1 MKNLLLV
8 LLSFLAFN
16 LSYGQTDSKE
26 KELSNAEKFS
36 SKSGTLIEKE
46 FLDVGTLKKAEI
58 KVIHYTDL
66 ISNESVSALRFEY
79 EVASSYSSDTKV
91 ASLDADEIDGLI
103 KSIKMMQ
110 EKVFTSSPTNY
121 TEVTYK
127 SRGGFEAGCYWSKGD
142 WATYLKLEKYDGKS
156 YVFLKKDDFPE
167 LLTLLEKAKTLM
179 K

>member
-1 MKNLLLV
+1 MKKLLV
-8 LLSFLAFN
+8 VLISIMTFTA
-16 LSYGQTDSKE
+16 SYGQTNTKE

-46 FLDVGTLKKAEI
+46 FVDVGTLKKVEI

-79 EVASSYSSDTKV
+79 EVTGSYSSDTKI

-110 EKVFTSSPTNY
+110 ESVFTSTPTNY
-121 TEVTYK
+121 TEVTYQ

-142 WATYLKLEKYDGKS
+142 WSTYLKLEKYDGKS

-167 LLTLLEKAKTLM
+167 LLKLLEKAKTML

>member
-1 MKNLLLV
+1 MKKLLV
-8 LLSFLAFN
+8 VLISIMTFTA
-16 LSYGQTDSKE
+16 SYGQTNTKE
-26 KELSNAEKFS
+26 KEQSNAEKFS

-46 FLDVGTLKKAEI
+46 FVDVGTLKKVEI

-79 EVASSYSSDTKV
+79 EVTGSYSSDTKI

-110 EKVFTSSPTNY
+110 ESVFTSTPTNY
-121 TEVTYK
+121 TEVTYQ

-142 WATYLKLEKYDGKS
+142 WSTYLKLEKYDGKS

-167 LLTLLEKAKTLM
+167 LLKLLEKAKTML